1 MTALIWVV
9 FENQELLFIIIHVI
23 VGSVTEPW
31 GGALRDDT
39 KKEPSTGYAFLPF
52 FLRIY
57 ANQKPRKNS
66 IGYVHSS
73 GKPGCGARVQKHRH
87 TPEIGHKAGVQGQ
100 DRSLLRSRSGR
111 SHAILPAP
119 TNLFQC
125 DIHSLNSFSIVL
137 RICQLVP
144 MSSSFY

>member
-1 MTALIWVV
+1 MTTLKR
-9 FENQELLFIIIHVI
+9 NLQP
-23 VGSVTEPW
+23 GM
-31 GGALRDDT
+31 
-39 KKEPSTGYAFLPF
+39 PSCF

-57 ANQKPRKNS
+57 VNQKPRKNS

-87 TPEIGHKAGVQGQ
+87 TPETGHKAGVRGQ

-111 SHAILPAP
+111 SHAMLPSP
-119 TNLFQC
+119 TNLFQS

-137 RICQLVP
+137 RFCQLVP
-144 MSSSFY
+144 MSSSFYCLLLYTLHQSQENPCPPVTRRL